1 MKKITLPK
9 NHITGLKIYC
19 NKCKRYNPKCR
30 HIEELIYRLVVH
42 IPGSKNLTRC
52 KSLISRHYEDA
63 VVESIDIIKG
73 LKSNDYRVPQSA
85 NDSKEYTMIGAILKY
100 NQYLSGEYEL
110 KHLIKKITEA
120 HRKETIRFI
129 KLFCSVLKRQHN
141 FDLMRVTDVSVNDV
155 SLFYESMEKQYSART
170 FNKCMIALKGF
181 FKFLIEIE
189 KIEMKNPFA
198 VYNSKSVGSQK
209 IETITKNEFD
219 KILESIENSDA
230 HMKLGGKGEVKVMYR
245 KYLKDGFKLFLLTGA
260 RREEVVDLR
269 WSDIYHSG
277 ETYFFMIKNKKV
289 ERNNNVNGEF
299 YKYIPINADLFDLLL
314 ELGYEEKKSSNDF
327 ILSPDRYESTLT
339 MMNTLS
345 KSFTFYKNKAGI
357 RKNVSLKNLRKT
369 YLSWVN
375 QVMGSET
382 RILSSHSTDKVLQEH
397 YLDPTILSA
406 IQKGT
411 LNIKVFGE

>member
-73 LKSNDYRVPQSA
+73 LKSNDYRVPQSV
-85 NDSKEYTMIGAILKY
+85 NESKEYTMIGAILKY

-155 SLFYESMEKQYSART
+155 SLFYESMEKHYSART
-170 FNKCMIALKGF
+170 FNKCMISLKGF
-181 FKFLIEIE
+181 FKFLIEI
-189 KIEMKNPFA
+189 
-198 VYNSKSVGSQK
+198 
-209 IETITKNEFD
+209 
-219 KILESIENSDA
+219 
-230 HMKLGGKGEVKVMYR
+230 
-245 KYLKDGFKLFLLTGA
+245 
-260 RREEVVDLR
+260 
-269 WSDIYHSG
+269 
-277 ETYFFMIKNKKV
+277 
-289 ERNNNVNGEF
+289 
-299 YKYIPINADLFDLLL
+299 
-314 ELGYEEKKSSNDF
+314 
-327 ILSPDRYESTLT
+327 
-339 MMNTLS
+339 
-345 KSFTFYKNKAGI
+345 
-357 RKNVSLKNLRKT
+357 
-369 YLSWVN
+369 
-375 QVMGSET
+375 
-382 RILSSHSTDKVLQEH
+382 
-397 YLDPTILSA
+397 
-406 IQKGT
+406 
-411 LNIKVFGE
+411 

>member
-30 HIEELIYRLVVH
+30 HNEELIYRLVVH

-73 LKSNDYRVPQSA
+73 LKSNDYRVPQST
-85 NDSKEYTMIGAILKY
+85 NESKEYTMIGAIIKY

-155 SLFYESMEKQYSART
+155 SLFYESMEKHYSART
-170 FNKCMIALKGF
+170 FNKCMISLKGF

-189 KIEMKNPFA
+189 KIDMKNPFA

-219 KILESIENSDA
+219 KILESVDNSDSQL
-230 HMKLGGKGEVKVMYR
+230 KLGGKGEVKVMYR
-245 KYLKDGFKLFLLTGA
+245 KYLKDGFKLFLFTGA

-269 WSDIYHSG
+269 WSDIYHS
-277 ETYFFMIKNKKV
+277 
-289 ERNNNVNGEF
+289 
-299 YKYIPINADLFDLLL
+299 
-314 ELGYEEKKSSNDF
+314 
-327 ILSPDRYESTLT
+327 
-339 MMNTLS
+339 
-345 KSFTFYKNKAGI
+345 
-357 RKNVSLKNLRKT
+357 
-369 YLSWVN
+369 
-375 QVMGSET
+375 
-382 RILSSHSTDKVLQEH
+382 
-397 YLDPTILSA
+397 
-406 IQKGT
+406 
-411 LNIKVFGE
+411 